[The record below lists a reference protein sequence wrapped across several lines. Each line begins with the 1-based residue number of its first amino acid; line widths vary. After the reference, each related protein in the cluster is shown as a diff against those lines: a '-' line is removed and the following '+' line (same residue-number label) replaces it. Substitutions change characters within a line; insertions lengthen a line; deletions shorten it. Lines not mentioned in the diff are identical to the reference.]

1 MQFVFETTYDKSTL
15 PVMAKCLRKT
25 VRKKHSRR
33 SHVFGWIVMA
43 LALALS
49 LRPGEDGLTIG
60 VKQVATWA
68 VVLVLFLTLIFEDRL
83 NGYIA
88 GKRMLKGTE
97 KSVAVFDTENTERFV
112 SETEVGKSEFA
123 YEKIVTVAETRDYF
137 VFLLSAN
144 HAQIYDKTH
153 LTGGTPEQFGAFIR
167 EAAGVDIVFV
177 K

>member
-1 MQFVFETTYDKSTL
+1 MQFVFETAYDRKTL

-33 SHVFGWIVMA
+33 SHMFGWIVMV

-49 LRPGEDGLTIG
+49 LRPGEDGFTIG
-60 VKQVATWA
+60 AKQVGTWA

-97 KSVAVFDTENTERFV
+97 KAVAVFDTENTERFV
-112 SETEVGKSEFA
+112 SETAVGKSEFA
-123 YEKIVTVAETRDYF
+123 YDKIVMAAETQDYF
-137 VFLLSAN
+137 VFLFSAN

-153 LTGGTPEQFGAFIR
+153 LTGGTTEQFKAFIC
-167 EAAGVDIVFV
+167 ETVGADVVFV